1 MFWNHIKISLRKII
15 SDKIFSIIKI
25 LSLAI
30 SLACSILIFLWINHE
45 LSYDKFHPNY
55 KRTYRV
61 LQEFTQG
68 KESTIYAPV
77 CGPAG
82 AGIKEK
88 HPQVEYSARTYVWGN
103 RLFKY
108 EDKSFYESKMIISEP
123 DLLKIFKIRFIKG
136 NPDDALVRPNTIL
149 VTQGATK
156 KYFGEEDP
164 IGKLIHVNTRDYEI
178 TGIIEDCVDNSILQY
193 EFIASL
199 ATWKDWHEL
208 NANWFNTMF
217 FTYITLKPNIDFE
230 RFEAG
235 LDTIAYHYE
244 GQRMRDN
251 GFSIRFFVEPLAD
264 IHLNEP
270 YRLDE
275 NIHGNNIYIF
285 IFSIIGIFILI
296 IGSVNFMNLSTSKN
310 INNFKEIAIR
320 KILGGT
326 KKVVISQFLIESVI
340 LSFIAL
346 NIALYIIELVQTT
359 FNNLVDK
366 DLNIEYLSNW
376 WTLPGLIVF
385 GILIG
390 LLSGSYPAIY
400 LSIVKPI
407 DAFRNEKRK
416 GSFSSIVRKVLVIIQ
431 FAISIA
437 LIIASFIIY
446 TQVNYMKNKK
456 LGFNKSNKLILPI
469 RGSISVEENYE
480 EIKKEFISNTNVK
493 DISVSSTSIGHS
505 IGNFSAHL
513 PREQDNKSQSM
524 YYMFVDDNF
533 ISQFDIKLIGGRNF
547 DKTIITDISSW
558 EQREYG
564 SYILNKSALK
574 SFGWSNPEEAIGHEI
589 VTGLGGRILKVI
601 GVVEDFH
608 FMGLQNKIEPLILE
622 FFPDQFSTLNLTI
635 NDGDISASV
644 KTIEKK
650 WNELYPD
657 NPFYYYFLDDDFNKL
672 YNEEEKAGK
681 LILIF
686 TFLGIFIA
694 CLGLY
699 GLTLYSAEKRT
710 KEIGIKKV
718 LGASISKIVLNMS
731 SGFMWLVLISNIL
744 AWPLVY
750 LFMNKW
756 LMNFS
761 YRIDMPYWIYF
772 IAGLITL
779 LIAQLTISIHAVI
792 AANKNPVEALRYE

>member
-1 MFWNHIKISLRKII
+1 MLWNHIKISLRKII
-15 SDKIFSIIKI
+15 NDKVFSIIKI

-30 SLACSILIFLWINHE
+30 SLACSILIFMWINHE
-45 LSYDKFHPNY
+45 LSYDKFHPNS
-55 KRTYRV
+55 KRTYR
-61 LQEFTQG
+61 LLEEISQE

-82 AGIKEK
+82 AGLKEK
-88 HPQVEYSARTYVWGN
+88 HPQIEYSARTFVWGN

-123 DLLKIFKIRFIKG
+123 DILKIFKIPFIKG
-136 NPDDALVRPNTIL
+136 NPDDALVHPNTIL
-149 VTQGATK
+149 ITQSATK

-178 TGIIEDCVDNSILQY
+178 TGIIENCVDNSILQY

-199 ATWKDWHEL
+199 ATLEDWEEL
-208 NANWFNTMF
+208 NDNWFNTMF
-217 FTYITLKPNIDFE
+217 FTYFTLKPNIDFKG
-230 RFEAG
+230 FEAG
-235 LDTIAYHYE
+235 LDTLAYHFE
-244 GQRMRDN
+244 GQRMREN
-251 GFSIRFFVEPLAD
+251 NFSIRFFAEPLED

-275 NIHGNNIYIF
+275 NIHGNKVYIF

-320 KILGGT
+320 KIIGGS
-326 KKVVISQFLIESVI
+326 KKVIISQFMIESII

-346 NIALYIIELVQTT
+346 NIALYTIELIQPI
-359 FNNLVDK
+359 FNNLVGK
-366 DLNIEYLSNW
+366 ELNIEYLSNW
-376 WTLPGLIVF
+376 WVLPGLFLF
-385 GILIG
+385 GISIG
-390 LLSGSYPAIY
+390 ILSGIYPAIY

-407 DAFRNEKRK
+407 DIFRNERRKNSLSSFVRK
-416 GSFSSIVRKVLVIIQ
+416 GLVILQ

-437 LIIASFIIY
+437 LIIASFIISL
-446 TQVNYMKNKK
+446 QVDYMKNKE

-469 RGSISVEENYE
+469 RGNISIDENYE
-480 EIKKEFISNTNVK
+480 EIKKEFLSNSNVK

-505 IGNFSAHL
+505 IGNFSANIN
-513 PREQDNKSQSM
+513 REEDNKSQSM
-524 YYMFVDDNF
+524 YYMYVDDNF
-533 ISQFDIKLIGGRNF
+533 IEQFKIKFIDGRNF
-547 DKTIITDISSW
+547 NKDIITDISSW
-558 EQREYG
+558 EYHENG
-564 SYILNKSALK
+564 SFILNEAAVK
-574 SFGWSNPEEAIGHEI
+574 SFGWSNPEEAIGQEI
-589 VTGLGGRILKVI
+589 ITGYGGRALKVI
-601 GVVEDFH
+601 GVVKDFH

-622 FFPDQFSTLNLTI
+622 FFPHQFGTLNLTI
-635 NDGDISASV
+635 NNSDISASI
-644 KTIEKK
+644 KSIETK
-650 WNELYPD
+650 WSELYPD

-672 YNEEEKAGK
+672 YTEEEKAGK
-681 LILIF
+681 LILVF

-710 KEIGIKKV
+710 KEIGIKKA
-718 LGASISKIVLNMS
+718 LGASVSRIVLNMS
-731 SGFMWLVLISNIL
+731 SGFMWLVLISNII

-750 LFMNKW
+750 IYMNKW

-761 YRIDMPYWIYF
+761 YRIDMPYWIF
-772 IAGLITL
+772 LISGIITL
-779 LIAQLTISIHAVI
+779 VIAQLTISLHAVI